1 MEAAEAFRAKG
12 HSESAAETMAQL
24 EPVQDGSILSTCFV
38 SRSQCRTL
46 PSLLARKVRTHI
58 VLQAFYIEA
67 LFELANLGE
76 TEDMVVCDHFC
87 DHLIGRIGRKRE
99 AEIGVLIRWRG
110 VLIRRALVED
120 DAAAQVM
127 HLCRDIA
134 TVGGVQVHTA
144 RAAAGAAKHKQHLV
158 GASPPQAGI
167 VWR

>member
-1 MEAAEAFRAKG
+1 
-12 HSESAAETMAQL
+12 
-24 EPVQDGSILSTCFV
+24 
-38 SRSQCRTL
+38 
-46 PSLLARKVRTHI
+46 
-58 VLQAFYIEA
+58 
-67 LFELANLGE
+67 
-76 TEDMVVCDHFC
+76 MVVCDHLC

-99 AEIGVLIRWRG
+99 DEIGVLIRWRG

-134 TVGGVQVHTA
+134 IVGGVQVHTA
-144 RAAAGAAKHKQHLV
+144 RAAAGAAKHKQHQV